1 MDNFYLAILEIM
13 RGLQNEVRFRFIKVM
28 DMGYM
33 VILYFLFAIFLS
45 KVTDSIFGGYS
56 EEEMKKKSTVRL
68 TIEVIATLWFNM
80 VLFYIAR
87 NVMELVPSPF
97 DGLYGYEHSRLKEV
111 TNTAILGLT
120 YLYFQSGFR
129 SKLGELN
136 ARLSLTSN
144 PMDGNRSFTSMDGID
159 EFKSLAA

>member
-1 MDNFYLAILEIM
+1 M
-13 RGLQNEVRFRFIKVM
+13 RGLQNEVRFRFIKIM

-33 VILYFLFAIFLS
+33 VVLYFIFAIFLS
-45 KVTDSIFGGYS
+45 KVTDSIFGGYNH
-56 EEEMKKKSTVRL
+56 EEMKKKSSVRL
-68 TIEVIATLWFNM
+68 TIEIVATLWFNM

-87 NVMELVPSPF
+87 NIMELVPSPF

-129 SKLGELN
+129 SKLAELN

-144 PMDGNRSFTSMDGID
+144 PIDGYRSFTSMDGINQV
-159 EFKSLAA
+159 KHLAA